1 MFFCRRENFL
11 CRPALVGLWHPART
25 LLAGLCW
32 GLFFSWNDLAEA
44 QSQGGE
50 IAGAVTDSWEG
61 TPIPGV
67 TIVLRGTT
75 LGTTTDLSGRF
86 LLKNVPGGS
95 HILIFSK
102 SGYARSTVA
111 DIRVIAG
118 QTSTAS
124 LKMKPE
130 FYEMEPFEVISEP
143 FVDQSVA
150 LLSDRQS
157 AAAMTDAIGSDFFS
171 QAGAGNAAE
180 IMTKVTGASVVVG
193 KYVFI
198 RGLGERYGNT
208 TLNGNAVPS
217 ADPDKK
223 SVQLDIFPSEV
234 IENITT
240 RKTFTPDQA
249 GNFTGGSVNII
260 TKSFPEE
267 FFFKFST
274 GGGVNTQS
282 SLEDDFVTYEGG
294 GVGLAG
300 FAGSARQLPDE
311 WDSKG
316 TEQEAAAHLISL
328 EKDKVAQNK
337 TASAAEK
344 EAAVQ
349 EIQRL
354 NSLFPPAMGVK
365 RERSGMDGSFSI
377 SSGDTIELGNRKLGI
392 VGSFGYDRGF
402 SYNGDKKQG
411 RFRATPFGFKSDLSL
426 DEQTGTEE
434 IAWSGLFN
442 SAYELS
448 ENHIVDFNFLYTRTA
463 EDTATFQRG
472 VNLNEDTIERQTLH
486 FTERELQFYH
496 FRGDH
501 KFPRWE
507 DIEMEWNVS
516 TSSTFQNE
524 PDLRFIAYTVEEDGS
539 RQIIIIT
546 PQTEDF
552 PKRLFRNVQE
562 DNFNFRW
569 DATLPL
575 PFQRWSDRDGFFK
588 IGYYLSQSG
597 RDFREDAFSYL
608 HFADSSF
615 YNITEIDLNQFAS
628 PKEIRKVT
636 IPGLFGRD
644 DVSYYLTQSQ
654 RTKYTGEQTIRA
666 GYAMIDVP
674 IFEKWRLITGFRA
687 EDTKLKVMN
696 VRKLREDRKPKDSE
710 IDEIRPL
717 PAASLIYELRE
728 NMNIRLA
735 YGQTVA
741 RPTFKEIADVPIQ
754 EFVNRRIFHGNPEL
768 KMTTAHNYDLRW
780 EWFPNPGEVLAA
792 SLFYKELINPI
803 ELNQFSK
810 DGQIISTN
818 LAGATLRGMEIEA
831 RKNLEF
837 AHQSLD
843 DFTVGANF
851 TYVQSE
857 VNAAPFEYEF
867 GIEDT
872 RPLVGQSP
880 YIVNLDLTYQ
890 NTNWGTTA
898 SFFYNVFGERVAF
911 TVKNSPRVLEQPT
924 HSLDFTLSQRLWKNW
939 KCKFSAKNL
948 LDAEHRLVSKL
959 DGEEAVYASYRRGRA
974 FGLSL
979 SYEF

>member
-1 MFFCRRENFL
+1 MFSSREEKFLSRRTI
-11 CRPALVGLWHPART
+11 AGLWHPAQT
-25 LLAGLCW
+25 ILAGLCLF
-32 GLFFSWNDLAEA
+32 LFFLWSDLEA
-44 QSQGGE
+44 QEGGGE
-50 IAGAVTDSWEG
+50 IAGTVTDSWEG
-61 TPIPGV
+61 TPVSGV
-67 TIVLRGTT
+67 AVVLRGTT
-75 LGTTTDLSGRF
+75 LGITTDLSGRF

-111 DIRVIAG
+111 DVRVITG
-118 QTSTAS
+118 QTSTAN

-157 AAAMTDAIGSDFFS
+157 AAAMTEAIGSDFFS
-171 QAGAGNAAE
+171 RAGAGNAAE
-180 IMTKVTGASVVVG
+180 IMTKVTGASVVGG

-208 TLNGNAVPS
+208 TLNGNDVPS

-234 IENITT
+234 IENIMT

-249 GNFTGGSVNII
+249 GNFTGGSVNIV

-282 SLEDDFVTYEGG
+282 SFEDDFVTYAGG

-300 FAGSARQLPDE
+300 FAGSARQLPGE
-311 WDSKG
+311 WDSRG
-316 TEQEAAAHLISL
+316 TEQPAPADQISK
-328 EKDKVAQNK
+328 EKDDVVEDRK
-337 TASAAEK
+337 ASAAEK

-354 NSLFPPAMGVK
+354 NSLFPPAMGVE

-377 SSGDTIELGNRKLGI
+377 SSGDTIELQGRKLGI

-411 RFRATPFGFKSDLSL
+411 RFTATSFGFKSNLSL

-442 SAYELS
+442 GAYELS
-448 ENHIVDFNFLYTRTA
+448 ENHVVDFNFLYTRTS

-472 VNLNEDTIERQTLH
+472 VNLNEDNIERQTLH

-501 KFPRWE
+501 KFPHWQ
-507 DIEMEWNVS
+507 DIEVEWNVS
-516 TSSTFQNE
+516 ASSTFQNE

-539 RQIIIIT
+539 RRIT
-546 PQTEDF
+546 PSTEDF

-562 DNFNFRW
+562 DNLNLRL
-569 DATLPL
+569 DATVPL
-575 PFQRWSDRDGFFK
+575 RFQEWSNKDGFLKVGYYFSQSDRDF
-588 IGYYLSQSG
+588 Q
-597 RDFREDAFSYL
+597 EDAFSYFN
-608 HFADSSF
+608 FANADF
-615 YNITEIDLNQFAS
+615 YDITKINLSQFAS
-628 PKEIRKVT
+628 TENIHKVT
-636 IPGLFGRD
+636 AGQGPFARD
-644 DVSYYLTQSQ
+644 DVSYYLTQTQ
-654 RTKYTGEQTIRA
+654 RNEYTGDQIIWA
-666 GYAMIDVP
+666 GYAMMDVP
-674 IFEKWRLITGFRA
+674 IFEKWRLITGFRFEA
-687 EDTKLKVMN
+687 TQLEVEVNKLGK
-696 VRKLREDRKPKDSE
+696 
-710 IDEIRPL
+710 IDIVEPSNINEAHPL

-728 NMNIRLA
+728 NMNVRLA

-741 RPTFKEIADVPIQ
+741 RPTFKEIADVDIE
-754 EFVNRRIFHGNPEL
+754 EFVNRRKFLGNPDL
-768 KMTTAHNYDLRW
+768 VMTTAHNYDLRW

-792 SLFYKELINPI
+792 SLFYKQLINPI
-803 ELNQFSK
+803 ELRQISN
-810 DGQIISTN
+810 DGQIRPEN
-818 LAGATLRGMEIEA
+818 REGATLLGIEMEA
-831 RKNLEF
+831 RKTLEF
-837 AHQSLD
+837 AHEALS
-843 DFTVGANF
+843 DFAVGANF

-857 VNAAPFEYEF
+857 VNTVPFEFEF
-867 GIEDT
+867 GTEDT

-890 NTNWGTTA
+890 NANWGTTA

-911 TVKNSPRVLEQPT
+911 TVKDSPRVLEQPT

-939 KCKFSAKNL
+939 KFKFSAKNL

-959 DGEEAVYASYRRGRA
+959 DSEEAVYSSYRRGRA
-974 FGLSL
+974 FSLSL
-979 SYEF
+979 NYEF

>member
-1 MFFCRRENFL
+1 MFSSREGNFL
-11 CRPALVGLWHPART
+11 SRRSITGLGDRAQT
-25 LLAGLCW
+25 ILAGLC
-32 GLFFSWNDLAEA
+32 LVLSFSWSDLKA
-44 QSQGGE
+44 QDGGGE

-67 TIVLRGTT
+67 AVVLRGTT

-102 SGYARSTVA
+102 SSYTRSTVG
-111 DIRVIAG
+111 DVRVIAG
-118 QTSTAS
+118 QTSTAN

-143 FVDQSVA
+143 FVDQSIA

-157 AAAMTDAIGSDFFS
+157 AAAITDAIGSDFFS

-180 IMTKVTGASVVVG
+180 IMTKVTGASVIGG

-240 RKTFTPDQA
+240 RKTFTPDQS
-249 GNFTGGSVNII
+249 GNFTGGSVNIV
-260 TKSFPEE
+260 TKSFPED

-282 SLEDDFVTYEGG
+282 SFEDDFVTYEGG

-316 TEQEAAAHLISL
+316 TEQEAPAHLVSI
-328 EKDKVAQNK
+328 EQDKVVQNRK
-337 TASAAEK
+337 ASAAEK
-344 EAAVQ
+344 EDAVQ

-377 SSGDTIELGNRKLGI
+377 SSGDTIELGDRKLGI

-411 RFRATPFGFKSDLSL
+411 RFTATTSGFKSNLSL

-442 SAYELS
+442 GAYEFS
-448 ENHIVDFNFLYTRTA
+448 ENHVADFNFLYTRTA

-472 VNLNEDTIERQTLH
+472 VNLNEDTVERQTLH

-501 KFPRWE
+501 KFPRWQ

-524 PDLRFIAYTVEEDGS
+524 PDLRFIAYTVLGNGS
-539 RQIIIIT
+539 RRIT
-546 PQTEDF
+546 PSTEDV

-562 DNFNFRW
+562 DNLNFRW
-569 DATLPL
+569 DATVPL
-575 PFQRWSDRDGFFK
+575 HFQKWGDKDGFFK
-588 IGYYLSQSG
+588 VGYYLSQSD
-597 RDFREDAFSYL
+597 RDFQEDAFSYRR
-608 HFADSSF
+608 FADSSF
-615 YNITEIDLNQFAS
+615 YDITHINLSQFAS
-628 PKEIRKVT
+628 PENIRKVT
-636 IPGLFGRD
+636 AGQGPFARD

-654 RTKYTGEQTIRA
+654 RNEYTGDQTIQA
-666 GYAMIDVP
+666 GYAMMDVP
-674 IFEKWRLITGFRA
+674 IFEKWRLITGFRFESTLLA
-687 EDTKLKVMN
+687 VEVNKLSKEDTV
-696 VRKLREDRKPKDSE
+696 KPSNINE
-710 IDEIRPL
+710 THPL

-728 NMNIRLA
+728 NMNVRLA

-741 RPTFKEIADVPIQ
+741 RPTFKEIADVAIE
-754 EFVNRRIFHGNPEL
+754 EFVNRRKFNGNPEL
-768 KMTTAHNYDLRW
+768 VMTTAHNYDLRW

-792 SLFYKELINPI
+792 SLFYKNLINPI
-803 ELNQFSK
+803 ELRQISN
-810 DGQIISTN
+810 DGQIQPENREGST
-818 LAGATLRGMEIEA
+818 LLGIEMEA
-831 RKNLEF
+831 RKTLDF
-837 AHQSLD
+837 AHEALSN
-843 DFTVGANF
+843 FTLGANF
-851 TYVQSE
+851 AYVQSE
-857 VNAAPFEYEF
+857 VNTVPFEFEF
-867 GIEDT
+867 GTEDT

-890 NTNWGTTA
+890 NADWGTTA

-911 TVKNSPRVLEQPT
+911 TVKESPRVLEQPT
-924 HSLDFTLSQRLWKNW
+924 HSLDFTLSQHLWKNW

-959 DGEEAVYASYRRGRA
+959 DGKEAVYASYRRGRA
-974 FGLSL
+974 FSLSL
-979 SYEF
+979 NYEF

>member
-1 MFFCRRENFL
+1 MLFRRRENFL
-11 CRPALVGLWHPART
+11 GSPAPVGLWHSART
-25 LLAGLCW
+25 ILAGVCLA
-32 GLFFSWNDLAEA
+32 LFFLWNDLAA
-44 QSQGGE
+44 QNRGGE

-67 TIVLRGTT
+67 TIALRGTT

-111 DIRVIAG
+111 DVRVIAG
-118 QTSTAS
+118 QTSTAN

-171 QAGAGNAAE
+171 RAGAGNAAE
-180 IMTKVTGASVVVG
+180 IMIKVTGASVIGG

-208 TLNGNAVPS
+208 TLNGNDVPS

-223 SVQLDIFPSEV
+223 SIQLDIFPSEV
-234 IENITT
+234 IENIAT
-240 RKTFTPDQA
+240 RKTFTPDQS
-249 GNFTGGSVNII
+249 GNFTGGSVNIV

-282 SLEDDFVTYEGG
+282 SFEENFLTYEGG

-300 FAGSARQLPDE
+300 FAGSARQLPGE

-316 TEQEAAAHLISL
+316 TEQKAPAHLISL
-328 EKDKVAQNK
+328 ERDKVVQNRN
-337 TASAAEK
+337 ASAAEK

-377 SSGDTIELGNRKLGI
+377 SSGDTVELGGRKLGI
-392 VGSFGYDRGF
+392 IGSFGYERGF
-402 SYNGDKKQG
+402 SYNGDKRQG
-411 RFRATPFGFKSDLSL
+411 QFTATTSGFNSNLSL

-442 SAYELS
+442 GAYELS
-448 ENHIVDFNFLYTRTA
+448 ENHVVDFNFLYTRTA
-463 EDTATFQRG
+463 EDTATFQQG
-472 VNLNEDTIERQTLH
+472 VNLNEDTVERQTLH

-501 KFPRWE
+501 KLPRWQDVE
-507 DIEMEWNVS
+507 VEWNVS
-516 TSSTFQNE
+516 ASSTFQNE

-539 RQIIIIT
+539 RRIT
-546 PQTEDF
+546 PSTEDF
-552 PKRLFRNVQE
+552 PKRLFRNVRE
-562 DNFNFRW
+562 DNLNVRL
-569 DATLPL
+569 DATAPL
-575 PFQRWSDRDGFFK
+575 HFQEWSDKDGFFK
-588 IGYYLSQSG
+588 VGYYLSQSD
-597 RDFREDAFSYL
+597 RDFQEDAFLYFN
-608 HFADSSF
+608 FADVNF
-615 YNITEIDLNQFAS
+615 YDITKINLSQFAL
-628 PKEIRKVT
+628 PENIRKVT
-636 IPGLFGRD
+636 TEGLFGRD
-644 DVSYYLTQSQ
+644 DVSYYLTQTQ
-654 RTKYTGEQTIRA
+654 RNEYTGVQTIGA
-666 GYAMIDVP
+666 GYAMMDAP
-674 IFEKWRLITGFRA
+674 IFEKWRFIAGFRFEA
-687 EDTKLKVMN
+687 TQLDMEVNKIGKGDAV
-696 VRKLREDRKPKDSE
+696 EPSS
-710 IDEIRPL
+710 IDETHAL

-728 NMNIRLA
+728 NMNVRLA

-741 RPTFKEIADVPIQ
+741 RPTFKEIADVDIE
-754 EFVNRRIFHGNPEL
+754 EFVNRRKFLGNPEL
-768 KMTTAHNYDLRW
+768 EMTTAHNYDLRW
-780 EWFPNPGEVLAA
+780 EWFHHPGEVFAA
-792 SLFYKELINPI
+792 SLFYKKLIHPI
-803 ELNQFSK
+803 ELRQISN
-810 DGQIISTN
+810 DGQIRPEN
-818 LAGATLRGMEIEA
+818 REGATLLGMEMEA
-831 RKNLEF
+831 RRTLEF
-837 AHQSLD
+837 AHEALA

-857 VNAAPFEYEF
+857 VNTVPFEFEF
-867 GIEDT
+867 GAEDT

-890 NTNWGTTA
+890 NADWGTTA

-911 TVKNSPRVLEQPT
+911 TVKESPRVLEQPT

-948 LDAEHRLVSKL
+948 LDAEYRLVSKL

-974 FGLSL
+974 FSLSL
-979 SYEF
+979 NYEF

>member
-1 MFFCRRENFL
+1 MFFCQRENFL
-11 CRPALVGLWHPART
+11 GKLALFGLWPPVRT
-25 LLAGLCW
+25 LLAGVCLL
-32 GLFFSWNDLAEA
+32 LFFSWNDLAEA
-44 QSQGGE
+44 QNQGGE
-50 IAGAVTDSWEG
+50 IAGTVTDSWEG

-67 TIVLRGTT
+67 TVALRGTT

-86 LLKNVPGGS
+86 LLEKVPGGI

-118 QTSTAS
+118 QTSTAN

-130 FYEMEPFEVISEP
+130 FYEMEPFEVISDP

-180 IMTKVTGASVVVG
+180 IMTKVTGASVVGG

-234 IENITT
+234 IENIMT

-249 GNFTGGSVNII
+249 GNFTGGSVNIV

-282 SLEDDFVTYEGG
+282 SFEEDFVTYEGG

-300 FAGSARQLPDE
+300 FAGSARQLPSE

-316 TEQEAAAHLISL
+316 TEQSASAHQVSR
-328 EKDKVAQNK
+328 EKDKEVVENK
-337 TASAAEK
+337 SASAAEK
-344 EAAVQ
+344 EEAVQ

-365 RERSGMDGSFSI
+365 RERSGMDGSFSV
-377 SSGDTIELGNRKLGI
+377 SSGDTIKLRGRKLGI

-411 RFRATPFGFKSDLSL
+411 RFTATSSGFKSNLLL

-442 SAYELS
+442 GAYEFS
-448 ENHIVDFNFLYTRTA
+448 ENHVVDFNFLYTRTA
-463 EDTATFQRG
+463 EDKATFQRG
-472 VNLNEDTIERQTLH
+472 VNLNEDTIERQTLR

-501 KFPRWE
+501 KFPRWQ
-507 DIEMEWNVS
+507 DVEMEWNVS

-524 PDLRFIAYTVEEDGS
+524 PDLRFIAYTVGENGF
-539 RQIIIIT
+539 RRIT
-546 PQTEDF
+546 PSTEGF

-562 DNFNFRW
+562 DNLNFRW
-569 DATLPL
+569 DATVPL
-575 PFQRWSDRDGFFK
+575 HFQQWSDKDGFFK
-588 IGYYLSQSG
+588 VGYYLSQSD
-597 RDFREDAFSYL
+597 RNFQENAFWYFE
-608 HFADSSF
+608 FADLSF
-615 YNITEIDLNQFAS
+615 YNITNIDLSQFAS
-628 PKEIRKVT
+628 PENIRKVT
-636 IPGLFGRD
+636 IPGLFGGD
-644 DVSYYLTQSQ
+644 DVSYYLEQAQ
-654 RTKYTGEQTIRA
+654 RNEYTGVQTIRA
-666 GYAMIDVP
+666 GYAMLDAP
-674 IFEKWRLITGFRA
+674 IFEKWRLVAGFRA
-687 EDTKLKVMN
+687 EDTKLKAKVK
-696 VRKLREDRKPKDSE
+696 KLHEDRRPKDSD
-710 IDEIRPL
+710 IDKVRLL

-728 NMNIRLA
+728 NMNVRLA

-741 RPTFKEIADVPIQ
+741 RPTFKEIADVDIE
-754 EFVNRRIFHGNPEL
+754 EFVNRRKFIGNPNLE
-768 KMTTAHNYDLRW
+768 MTTAHNYDLRW

-792 SLFYKELINPI
+792 SFFYKKLLNPI
-803 ELNQFSK
+803 ELRQISH
-810 DGQIISTN
+810 DGQIQPEN
-818 LAGATLRGMEIEA
+818 RQGATLLGFEMEA
-831 RKNLEF
+831 RKTLEF
-837 AHQSLD
+837 AHEALS

-851 TYVQSE
+851 AYVQSE
-857 VNAAPFEYEF
+857 VNTVPFEFEF
-867 GIEDT
+867 GTEDT

-880 YIVNLDLTYQ
+880 YIANLDLTYH
-890 NTNWGTTA
+890 NANWGATA

-911 TVKNSPRVLEQPT
+911 TVKDSPRVLEQPA

-939 KCKFSAKNL
+939 KFKFSAKNL

-959 DGEEAVYASYRRGRA
+959 DGEEAVYASYRRGRS
-974 FGLSL
+974 FSLSL
-979 SYEF
+979 NYEF

>member
-1 MFFCRRENFL
+1 MFSSRGENFL
-11 CRPALVGLWHPART
+11 SRRAIAGVC
-25 LLAGLCW
+25 LL
-32 GLFFSWNDLAEA
+32 LFFSWSDLEA
-44 QSQGGE
+44 QDGGGE
-50 IAGAVTDSWEG
+50 IAGSVTDSWER

-67 TIVLRGTT
+67 AVVLRGTT

-111 DIRVIAG
+111 DVRVITG
-118 QTSTAS
+118 QTSTVN

-130 FYEMEPFEVISEP
+130 FYEMEPFEVISDP

-150 LLSDRQS
+150 LLGDRQS

-180 IMTKVTGASVVVG
+180 IMTKVTGASVVGG

-208 TLNGNAVPS
+208 TLNGNDVPS

-249 GNFTGGSVNII
+249 GNFTGGSVNIV

-282 SLEDDFVTYEGG
+282 SFEDDFVTYEGG
-294 GVGLAG
+294 GVGLVG
-300 FAGSARQLPDE
+300 FAGNARQLPDE

-316 TEQEAAAHLISL
+316 TEQEAPAHLISL
-328 EKDKVAQNK
+328 EKDKVVQNRK
-337 TASAAEK
+337 ASTAEK
-344 EAAVQ
+344 EDAVQ

-354 NSLFPPAMGVK
+354 NNLFPPAMGVK

-402 SYNGDKKQG
+402 IYNGDKKQG
-411 RFRATPFGFKSDLSL
+411 RFTATTSGFKSNLSL

-442 SAYELS
+442 GAYEFS
-448 ENHIVDFNFLYTRTA
+448 ENHVVDFNFLYTRTA

-472 VNLNEDTIERQTLH
+472 INLNEDNIERHTLH
-486 FTERELQFYH
+486 FTERELQFFH

-501 KFPRWE
+501 KFPRWQ

-524 PDLRFIAYTVEEDGS
+524 PDLRFIAYTVEENGS
-539 RQIIIIT
+539 RRIT
-546 PQTEDF
+546 PSTEDV

-562 DNFNFRW
+562 DNLNFRW
-569 DATLPL
+569 DATVPL
-575 PFQRWSDRDGFFK
+575 HFQEWSDREGFFK
-588 IGYYLSQSG
+588 VGYYLSQSD
-597 RDFREDAFSYL
+597 RDFQEDAFSYL
-608 HFADSSF
+608 EFADSSF
-615 YNITEIDLNQFAS
+615 YDITQIDLSQFAS
-628 PKEIRKVT
+628 SENIRKVT
-636 IPGLFGRD
+636 AGQGPFARD
-644 DVSYYLTQSQ
+644 DVSYYLTQAQ
-654 RTKYTGEQTIRA
+654 RTEYTGEQAIRA

-696 VRKLREDRKPKDSE
+696 VRKLREDRRPKDSE
-710 IDEIRPL
+710 IDKIRPL
-717 PAASLIYELRE
+717 PAASLIYELQE
-728 NMNIRLA
+728 NMNVRLA

-803 ELNQFSK
+803 ELNQFSN
-810 DGQIISTN
+810 DRQIISTN
-818 LAGATLRGMEIEA
+818 LARATLQGIEIEA
-831 RKNLEF
+831 RKTLDF
-837 AHQSLD
+837 AHEALS

-857 VNAAPFEYEF
+857 VNTAPFEYEF
-867 GIEDT
+867 GDEEGEET

-890 NTNWGTTA
+890 NADWGSTA
-898 SFFYNVFGERVAF
+898 SIFYNVFGERVAF
-911 TVKNSPRVLEQPT
+911 TVKDSPRVLEQPT

-939 KCKFSAKNL
+939 KGKFSAKNL

-959 DGEEAVYASYRRGRA
+959 DGKEAVYASYRRGRS
-974 FGLSL
+974 FSLSL

>member
-1 MFFCRRENFL
+1 MFSSRGENFL
-11 CRPALVGLWHPART
+11 GRQVIAGLWRSAQT
-25 LLAGLCW
+25 ILASVWLA
-32 GLFFSWNDLAEA
+32 LFFSWNDLAA
-44 QSQGGE
+44 QDGGGE
-50 IAGAVTDSWEG
+50 IAGTVTDSWEG

-67 TIVLRGTT
+67 AVVLRGTT

-86 LLKNVPGGS
+86 LLRNVPNGS

-111 DIRVIAG
+111 DIRVITG
-118 QTSTAS
+118 QTSTS
-124 LKMKPE
+124 NLKMKPE

-143 FVDQSVA
+143 FVDQSVI

-171 QAGAGNAAE
+171 RAGAGNAAE
-180 IMTKVTGASVVVG
+180 IMTKVTGASVVGG

-208 TLNGNAVPS
+208 TLNGNDVPS

-234 IENITT
+234 IENIAT

-249 GNFTGGSVNII
+249 GRFTGGSVNIV

-282 SLEDDFVTYEGG
+282 SFEENFVTYEGG

-300 FAGSARQLPDE
+300 FAGSARQLPNE
-311 WDSKG
+311 WDSG
-316 TEQEAAAHLISL
+316 GAEQSAPADRISRA
-328 EKDKVAQNK
+328 KDKVVQDRN
-337 TASAAEK
+337 ASASEK

-365 RERSGMDGSFSI
+365 RERSEMDGSFSI
-377 SSGDTIELGNRKLGI
+377 SSGDTVELGGRKLGI

-411 RFRATPFGFKSDLSL
+411 RFTATSSGFNSNLSL

-442 SAYELS
+442 GAYELS
-448 ENHIVDFNFLYTRTA
+448 ENHVVDFNFLYTRTA
-463 EDTATFQRG
+463 EDTATFQHG
-472 VNLNEDTIERQTLH
+472 VNLNGDTIERQTLH
-486 FTERELQFYH
+486 FTERDLQFYH

-501 KFPRWE
+501 KFPRWQ
-507 DIEMEWNVS
+507 DIEVEWNVS

-524 PDLRFIAYTVEEDGS
+524 PDLRFIAYTVENGS
-539 RQIIIIT
+539 RQIT
-546 PQTEDF
+546 PSTEDF
-552 PKRLFRNVQE
+552 PKRLFRNVWE
-562 DNFNFRW
+562 DNLNFRL
-569 DATLPL
+569 DATVPL
-575 PFQRWSDRDGFFK
+575 HFQEWSDREGFFK
-588 IGYYLSQSG
+588 VGYYLSQSD
-597 RDFREDAFSYL
+597 RDFQENAFRYFN
-608 HFADSSF
+608 FAHASF
-615 YNITEIDLNQFAS
+615 YDITEIDLSQFAS
-628 PKEIRKVT
+628 PENIQKVT
-636 IPGLFGRD
+636 AGQGPFARD
-644 DVSYYLTQSQ
+644 DVSYYLTQAQ
-654 RTKYTGEQTIRA
+654 RNEYTGNQTIRA
-666 GYAMIDVP
+666 GYAMMDVP

-687 EDTKLKVMN
+687 EDTQLKVRVTRN
-696 VRKLREDRKPKDSE
+696 EGEKPKDSD
-710 IDEIRPL
+710 IDDMRPL
-717 PAASLIYELRE
+717 PAVSLIYELPK

-741 RPTFKEIADVPIQ
+741 RPIFKEIADVYIE

-768 KMTTAHNYDLRW
+768 EMTTAHNYDLRW

-792 SLFYKELINPI
+792 SLFYKKLINPI
-803 ELNQFSK
+803 ELRQISN
-810 DGQIISTN
+810 DGQIKPEN
-818 LAGATLRGMEIEA
+818 REGATLLGLEMEA
-831 RKNLEF
+831 RKTLEF
-837 AHQSLD
+837 AHQALS
-843 DFTVGANF
+843 DFAVGANF

-857 VNAAPFEYEF
+857 VNTVPFEFEF
-867 GIEDT
+867 GTEDT

-890 NTNWGTTA
+890 NANWGTSA

-911 TVKNSPRVLEQPT
+911 TVKESPRVLEQPT
-924 HSLDFTLSQRLWKNW
+924 HSLDFTVSQRLWKNW

-959 DGEEAVYASYRRGRA
+959 DGEEAVYSSYRRGRA
-974 FGLSL
+974 FSLSL
-979 SYEF
+979 NYEF